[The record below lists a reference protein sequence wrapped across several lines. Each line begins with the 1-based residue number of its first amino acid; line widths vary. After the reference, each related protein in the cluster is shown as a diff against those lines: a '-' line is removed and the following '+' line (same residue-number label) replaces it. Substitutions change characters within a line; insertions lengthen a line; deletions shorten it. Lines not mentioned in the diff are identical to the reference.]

1 MAGFRLGSASR
12 SGCETSPLLRQ
23 CASFVPRHRFDIVT
37 TSSEQTIKIWNYLYR
52 LVPVPPGSGSAT
64 SSRRITVMRQAA
76 AVVLTADGHERPRI
90 GHVGGVSRRRGFG
103 GPRGG
108 GV

>member
-52 LVPVPPGSGSAT
+52 LVPVPPGNGSAT

-76 AVVLTADGHERPRI
+76 AAVLTAHGHERARI
-90 GHVGGVSRRRGFG
+90 GHVRGVVRCRGLG
-103 GPRGG
+103 EIKSDA
-108 GV
+108 

>member
-23 CASFVPRHRFDIVT
+23 CASLVPRQSSDIVT
-37 TSSEQTIKIWNYLYR
+37 TGSEQTIKIWNYLYR

-76 AVVLTADGHERPRI
+76 AVVLTSHGHERARF
-90 GHVGGVSRRRGFG
+90 GLFGGVRSGREFG
-103 GPRGG
+103 DAE
-108 GV
+108 